1 MASLLAILAGLVGAL
16 IALRAGRGGDASDAV
31 VWGKIRGSNLAW
43 ALAVLGAL
51 LAQAPIIAGASVFL
65 APHAL
70 LIGDAQ
76 SHATIA
82 QAMARNGLPH
92 GWVDTY
98 NGGFPF
104 GVHYQSVGYLL
115 IAGLIRA
122 GVSAVT
128 ATQCV
133 GLGATLA
140 LPVAVVLAARAV
152 GTRPEMGLFA
162 ATIVAWAVPGNKFIG
177 GWETY
182 LVDGLIAQALALPLA
197 VAVGVTVA
205 CDTPRYRAPVLAS
218 LLAATHPQIAIC
230 FFAALAPAFLASAGR
245 WRGRYVRAAVAAGIA
260 GVAIYGRGVGSLRVP
275 YGFPP
280 TMPAWKQLGFPID
293 HVPGWLFAGELFD
306 SDRLPVISF
315 FWIASWVVL
324 LTKVRERVPRA
335 LLASSAV
342 SLLLSASGH
351 GLSALGRFGNLL
363 LGFIMP
369 LRITGLLL
377 VLIAACVVVALE
389 ELLRVSRRKSIT
401 VGATALCLL
410 AMGALAAPPRWR
422 WARAHLELLE
432 SMRYDGGREC
442 GPPTPEGYRSADALA
457 WVRELERGR
466 FTYEVNG
473 RVRYCNGIHG
483 VDLVSPV
490 ALGMCSGAATHVGIN
505 VAAFTAARPGAPG
518 AWNRLETLGIRSVL
532 HLRQEAPPS
541 GEPWLQTHR
550 SGALEMSVRLGG
562 TDLVGAACTDELWR
576 GGDLALRKALGDD
589 LLGAASLL
597 AHPRSLVVL
606 EHAEGPLTR
615 APARRPGCDASNAVV
630 REHRREPG
638 ALEADVTSPTPFDA
652 VFRATAF
659 SSWQTTVDGRRVPWR
674 LVAPGFFAVE
684 VPAGAHHLEA
694 IAHWPPGYLAGL
706 VLAAVLVALLGAE
719 RSSAWLRCMFVNARA
734 RLRLALPRSG
744 ER

>member
-1 MASLLAILAGLVGAL
+1 MAPLLAILAGLVGAL
-16 IALRAGRGGDASDAV
+16 IARRMGRAGDAPDAV

-43 ALAVLGAL
+43 GIAVLGAL
-51 LAQAPIIAGASVFL
+51 LAQAPIIAGARVFL

-82 QAMARNGLPH
+82 QAIARNGLPH

-104 GVHYQSVGYLL
+104 GVHYQSMGYLL

-122 GVSAVT
+122 GISAVP

-133 GLGATLA
+133 GIGATLA
-140 LPVAVVLAARAV
+140 LPVAVVLAARAA
-152 GTRPEMGLFA
+152 GTRPEAGLFA
-162 ATIVAWAVPGNKFIG
+162 ATIVAWAAPGNQFIG

-197 VAVGVTVA
+197 VALGVTVA

-218 LLAATHPQIAIC
+218 LLAATHPQIATC

-245 WRGRYVRAAVAAGIA
+245 WRGRYVRAAVAASIA
-260 GVAIYGRGVGSLRVP
+260 GVAIYARGVGSLHVP

-280 TMPAWKQLGFPID
+280 AMPAWKQLGFPMD
-293 HVPGWLFAGELFD
+293 HIPDWLFEGDLFD
-306 SDRLPVISF
+306 SERVPVISF

-351 GLSALGRFGNLL
+351 GLSALGRFGKLL

-377 VLIAACVVVALE
+377 VLIAACAVVALE
-389 ELLRVSRRKSIT
+389 ELLRVSRHRAIT
-401 VGATALCLL
+401 AGATAVCLL

-422 WARAHLELLE
+422 WARSHLELLE
-432 SMRYDGGREC
+432 SMRYDGGTEC
-442 GPPTPEGYRSADALA
+442 GRLTPKGYRSADAFE
-457 WVRELERGR
+457 WVRELDRGR
-466 FTYEVNG
+466 FTFENKGLVG
-473 RVRYCNGIHG
+473 YCNGIHG

-490 ALGMCSGAATHVGIN
+490 ALGMCNGAATHVGIN
-505 VAAFTAARPGAPG
+505 VAAFAAARPGADG
-518 AWNRLETLGIRSVL
+518 AWNRFETLGIRSVL
-532 HLRQEAPPS
+532 HLQEESPPS

-550 SGALEMSVRLGG
+550 SAALGMSIRLGG
-562 TDLVGAACTDELWR
+562 NDLVGAACVDELWR
-576 GGDLALRKALGDD
+576 GDDDALRKALGDD

-597 AHPRSLVVL
+597 THPRSLVAL
-606 EHAEGPLTR
+606 ERAEGPLTR
-615 APARRPGCDASNAVV
+615 APARRPACDASNAVV

-638 ALEADVTSPTPFDA
+638 ALEADVTSPTSFDA

-694 IAHWPPGYLAGL
+694 IADWPPGYLVGL
-706 VLAAVLVALLGAE
+706 VMATALVALLGVE
-719 RSSAWLRCMFVNARA
+719 RSIAWFTRIFINARA
-734 RLRLALPRSG
+734 RLRPALPRAG